1 MTFVEQSNTH
11 GITGLWRPRFRWQ
24 PPPTLAL
31 TKDQHILYWPDS
43 INQSQHAFK
52 QLLRPILYD
61 PATFGGFR
69 GTLLRIFSQRLAN
82 SMQVINLE
90 TVLVSKTMIR
100 WNLILRQV
108 HRDPKTAR
116 RIWQCITHGRAI
128 CTVRSRATIGS
139 DKNLCISINVNFS
152 HYHWWWSYL
161 QLFSGCNV
169 AAIYSLRTFRN

>member
-1 MTFVEQSNTH
+1 MKKLGILRQSKQGVDKKDALDGRCMTFVEQSNTH

-90 TVLVSKTMIR
+90 TVLVSKTISLFG
-100 WNLILRQV
+100 WSGWL
-108 HRDPKTAR
+108 AR
-116 RIWQCITHGRAI
+116 AG
-128 CTVRSRATIGS
+128 
-139 DKNLCISINVNFS
+139 
-152 HYHWWWSYL
+152 
-161 QLFSGCNV
+161 
-169 AAIYSLRTFRN
+169 